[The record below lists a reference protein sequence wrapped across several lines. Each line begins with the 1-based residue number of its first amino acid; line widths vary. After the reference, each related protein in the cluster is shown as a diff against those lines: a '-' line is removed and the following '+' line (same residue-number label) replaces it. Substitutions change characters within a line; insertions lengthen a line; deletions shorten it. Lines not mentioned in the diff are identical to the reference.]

1 MEQLKAAV
9 LRATLLVSIGL
20 IALAAI
26 CTITVLGIL
35 SLLSALNAAATVYVG
50 STWASILVGL
60 LCLTPVLLA
69 IFAILHV
76 YRRAAQNIRENSDES
91 DADSSANN
99 AIINLIKGN
108 PWEAASIAFLF
119 GFTYNSDPKLR
130 ALIMHEGLDKLR
142 ATQTP
147 NSESTH
153 SD

>member
-20 IALAAI
+20 IALAVI
-26 CTITVLGIL
+26 CTITVLGTL
-35 SLLSALNAAATVYVG
+35 SLLSALNTAATVYIG
-50 STWASILVGL
+50 STWASVLVGL

-69 IFAILHV
+69 IFAILHL
-76 YRRAAQNIRENSDES
+76 YRRAAKTISDNSAEHDT
-91 DADSSANN
+91 DSSANN
-99 AIINLIKGN
+99 AIIRLIKGN

-130 ALIMHEGLDKLR
+130 ALIMHEGLDKLK

-147 NSESTH
+147 NPENAKN
-153 SD
+153 D